1 MIDRNLFTETKPSK
15 LEIIA
20 DYALAVAIGIC
31 LTIGALAYFDI
42 LTY

>member
-31 LTIGALAYFDI
+31 LTMGALAYFDV
-42 LTY
+42 LTK